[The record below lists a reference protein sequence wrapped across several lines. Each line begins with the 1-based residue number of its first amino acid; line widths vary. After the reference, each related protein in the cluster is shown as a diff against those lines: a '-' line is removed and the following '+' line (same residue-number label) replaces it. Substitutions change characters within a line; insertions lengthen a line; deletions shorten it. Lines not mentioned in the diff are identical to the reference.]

1 MCAKRGNSLKFELI
15 LNIDF
20 EHYRSLRDYHKL
32 EFILSVLNLY
42 KKDAFIDCFNDQYF
56 QLVVLKKYSIHRFLD
71 VIWDESKKISV
82 DNNNNNA
89 IQILTIHKS
98 KGLEFPVVIMPIG
111 IWSSKTNLN
120 QPFIWVDG
128 VTVGQN
134 EFDYFIAKMNKK
146 LLTALDMKK
155 SL

>member
-1 MCAKRGNSLKFELI
+1 M
-15 LNIDF
+15 
-20 EHYRSLRDYHKL
+20 
-32 EFILSVLNLY
+32 EF
-42 KKDAFIDCFNDQYF
+42 
-56 QLVVLKKYSIHRFLD
+56 
-71 VIWDESKKISV
+71 IWDESKKISV

-98 KGLEFPVVIMPIG
+98 KGLEFPVVILPIG
-111 IWSSKTNLN
+111 IWSSKTNLY

-146 LLTALDMKK
+146 LLTALEMKNLYKKK
-155 SL
+155 SN